1 MMHLI
6 FKQKPKYVS
15 YEDIQNIIR
24 YNSNKYIIINTLL
37 TNEQDCLIKNTVLS
51 HNEESIINNNINNY
65 DYDKIIVIYGKN
77 CNDETVENKLTQINS
92 LGFKNAYIYK
102 GGIFEWLLMQDI
114 YGADLF
120 PTTSQILDILKYKP
134 INIL

>member
-1 MMHLI
+1 MHLI
-6 FKQKPKYVS
+6 FKKKPKYVS

-37 TNEQDCLIKNTVLS
+37 INEQDCLIKNTVLS

-114 YGADLF
+114 YGKDLF
-120 PTTSQILDILKYKP
+120 PTTSEILDILKYKP

>member
-1 MMHLI
+1 MINLI
-6 FKQKPKYVS
+6 FKKKQKYVS

-24 YNSNKYIIINTLL
+24 YNNSKYIIINTLL
-37 TNEQDCLIKNTVLS
+37 INEQDCLIKNTVLS
-51 HNEESIINNNINNY
+51 HNEESVINNSINNY

-114 YGADLF
+114 YGTDLF

-134 INIL
+134 TNIL

>member
-1 MMHLI
+1 MMNLI
-6 FKQKPKYVS
+6 FKKKPKYVS

-37 TNEQDCLIKNTVLS
+37 INQQDCLIKNTVIS
-51 HNEESIINNNINNY
+51 HNEETVINNSINNY
-65 DYDKIIVIYGKN
+65 DYDKCIIIYGKN

-114 YGADLF
+114 FGKDLF
-120 PTTSQILDILKYKP
+120 PTTSEILDILKYKP

>member
-1 MMHLI
+1 MHLI

-114 YGADLF
+114 YGKDLF
-120 PTTSQILDILKYKP
+120 PTTSEILDILKYKP

>member
-1 MMHLI
+1 MHLI